1 MRYAI
6 YLLIVMNFVYFTWH
20 VFQDVPENRIIRVPS
35 LLPLD
40 IRQLVTIQERNA
52 QQSPEVTRSIEEV
65 TVTQPPGAVMPLF
78 CQAFGPFA
86 TESEL
91 KVIEN
96 RLNKLGLATK
106 PRTRYIQERVGYTVL
121 LPAMEYEEAL
131 QIKRRL
137 DQENITPNF
146 IDKHNVISLGSFK
159 EKSQAEKKLTSAR
172 ALGLDP
178 HLEPSYAK
186 RSTYWLGFQEQN
198 NKKTGLAEF
207 MKKHPDQRLEEI
219 ACE

>member
-6 YLLIVMNFVYFTWH
+6 YLLIVMNCVYFTWH
-20 VFQDVPENRIIRVPS
+20 VFQDVPENRVIRVPS
-35 LLPLD
+35 PSPPD
-40 IRQLVTIQERNA
+40 IRQLVTIQEKNA
-52 QQSPEVTRSIEEV
+52 RQSSEVTRRIEEI
-65 TVTQPPGAVMPLF
+65 TVTQPPGAEMPLF
-78 CQAFGPFA
+78 CQALGPFA

-106 PRTRYIQERVGYTVL
+106 PRTRYSQERIGYTVL

-146 IDKHNVISLGSFK
+146 IDKHNVISLGSFR
-159 EKSQAEKKLTSAR
+159 EKSQAEKRFMSAL

-186 RSTYWLGFQEQN
+186 RSTYWLEFQEQN
-198 NKKTGLAEF
+198 NKKAGLEGY
-207 MKKHPDQRLEEI
+207 MSKHPDLRLEEI